1 MNFWNDFIYF
11 FSFQDTNITNV
22 VLGTLLLG
30 FTCGIVGVLVVLNK
44 KTLIVDAV
52 SHSIL
57 PGICIGFMLSGVKN
71 PIYLIS
77 GGMTTGALSV
87 FLVDWVSKVSRIKK
101 DAAIATILSV
111 LFSLGVILLNIIQH
125 SENSNQSGLSD
136 FLFGKAAT
144 IIRSDLYV
152 FGTMCVIVLL
162 IIPLF
167 YQHFKIA
174 LFDNGFAKT
183 IGLNEKLIQSLISG
197 LIVISTAIGIQTVG
211 IILMSALIITPG
223 SSAFFWTNNF
233 KNSIIISGVFASISS
248 VLGVFI
254 SYLSPN
260 MPTGPWIIV
269 MLSTIA
275 ILSSFLSKKG
285 ILIKRIKSI
294 KNSRKMVSDNVLKIF
309 YKLGEKENKMNGKR
323 SINDI
328 KNFHPIATNELNKGL
343 RILKI
348 KGLILKKGLTWSLS
362 EKGILEAKRIIRIH
376 RLWELYME
384 RFMQIQSDHVHE
396 SAESIEHIMTPKLE
410 AELLKLMGKPKK
422 DPHQQIIP
430 YED

>member
-152 FGTMCVIVLL
+152 FGTMCVIVLV

>member
-101 DAAIATILSV
+101 DAAIATILSI

-152 FGTMCVIVLL
+152 FGTMCVIVLV

-211 IILMSALIITPG
+211 IVLMSALIITPG

-233 KNSIIISGVFASISS
+233 KKSIIISGVFASISS

-275 ILSSFLSKKG
+275 VLSSFLSKKG

-309 YKLGEKENKMNGKR
+309 YKLGEKENKINGKR

-328 KNFHPIATNELNKGL
+328 KNFHPIATNELKKGL

-348 KGLILKKGLTWSLS
+348 KGLILKNGLTWSLS

-410 AELLKLMGKPKK
+410 AELLKLMGKPEK

>member
-1 MNFWNDFIYF
+1 MSFWDDFTYF
-11 FSFQDTNITNV
+11 FSFQDANITNV
-22 VLGTLLLG
+22 FLGTLLLG

-71 PIYLIS
+71 PVYLIS

-111 LFSLGVILLNIIQH
+111 LFSLGVILLSIIQH

-144 IIRSDLYV
+144 IIHSDLYV
-152 FGTMCVIVLL
+152 FGTMCAIVLV

-174 LFDNGFAKT
+174 LFDYGFAKT

-233 KNSIIISGVFASISS
+233 KNSIIISGTFAAISS

-260 MPTGPWIIV
+260 MPTGP
-269 MLSTIA
+269 
-275 ILSSFLSKKG
+275 
-285 ILIKRIKSI
+285 
-294 KNSRKMVSDNVLKIF
+294 
-309 YKLGEKENKMNGKR
+309 
-323 SINDI
+323 
-328 KNFHPIATNELNKGL
+328 
-343 RILKI
+343 
-348 KGLILKKGLTWSLS
+348 
-362 EKGILEAKRIIRIH
+362 
-376 RLWELYME
+376 
-384 RFMQIQSDHVHE
+384 
-396 SAESIEHIMTPKLE
+396 
-410 AELLKLMGKPKK
+410 
-422 DPHQQIIP
+422 
-430 YED
+430 